1 MPHVTPQEVILVI
14 VLALLLFGPKKL
26 PELSRSIGES
36 IREFRHSVSGQTQ
49 AETPATP
56 APVLSTSATT
66 SAPASAP
73 VITAPATPSQD
84 AQLPKS

>member
-36 IREFRHSVSGQTQ
+36 IREFRHSISGQTP
-49 AETPATP
+49 AETPP
-56 APVLSTSATT
+56 APAPALPTSAT
-66 SAPASAP
+66 SAPSSAP
-73 VITAPATPSQD
+73 VITAPATTTQD